1 MSKIGLTVEQINAM
15 EPTVIVRNDNVRDKF
30 IQIYEAMWTPSTGTS
45 GEAAYER
52 ESRNFNRLLSEK
64 EDMRKTCTKFSLFTA
79 FLDVAISGL
88 TLDPG
93 TKAQAYLLA
102 RSVAVDSYYD
112 NGQKKNKY
120 ETHCMLTVSGYGE
133 LVLRAR
139 CGQIRH
145 ADNPVIVYEED
156 SFEYGERDGQKFVNY
171 TCRLPHTTGRIVAC
185 FMKITLDPGTKAQAY
200 LLARSVA
207 VDSYYDNGQKK
218 NKYETHCMLTVS
230 GYGELV
236 LRARCGQI
244 RHADNPVIVYEEDS
258 FEYGERDG
266 QKFVNYTCRLPH
278 TTGRIVA
285 CFMKITRA
293 DGSIDYAVM
302 LPEDWIRLSSYSAR
316 QNGKW
321 NYQTKQWENGKPN
334 ALYEAQGGQIDPG
347 FLVAKCIKHAFK
359 TYPKARVGRATQLE
373 SQQVD
378 ETEITDDIY
387 GVTGDGEKV
396 DTTTGEIIQEKQD
409 FAPQTDTS
417 AGVTVDPAAN
427 DDDDTF

>member
-1 MSKIGLTVEQINAM
+1 MSQIEISVKLLN
-15 EPTVIVRNDNVRDKF
+15 ELQPTQIVRHDKVRDKF
-30 IQIYEAMWTPSTGTS
+30 IQIYDAMWSQSTGVS
-45 GEAAYER
+45 GEAAYEK

-64 EDMRKTCTKFSLFTA
+64 EDIRKKCTHFSLFTS

-102 RSVAVDSYYD
+102 RSIAVDSVID
-112 NGQKKNKY
+112 EHGQKKNRY
-120 ETHCMLTVSGYGE
+120 ETQCVLTVSGYGE

-156 SFEYGERDGQKFVNY
+156 SFEFGERNGQKFVNY
-171 TCRLPHTTGRIVAC
+171 TCRLPH
-185 FMKITLDPGTKAQAY
+185 Q
-200 LLARSVA
+200 S
-207 VDSYYDNGQKK
+207 
-218 NKYETHCMLTVS
+218 
-230 GYGELV
+230 
-236 LRARCGQI
+236 
-244 RHADNPVIVYEEDS
+244 
-258 FEYGERDG
+258 
-266 QKFVNYTCRLPH
+266 
-278 TTGRIVA
+278 GRIVA

-293 DGSIDYAVM
+293 DGSADYAVM
-302 LPEDWIRLSSYSAR
+302 LPEDWARLSNYSAR
-316 QNGKW
+316 QNSKF

-334 ALYEAQGGQIDPG
+334 ALYTAQGGQIDPG

-359 TYPKARVGRATQLE
+359 TYPKARVGHATQLE

-378 ETEITDDIY
+378 ETEISDDIY
-387 GVTGDGEKV
+387 GVTADGEQV
-396 DTTTGEIIQEKQD
+396 DPATGEIITDRQPEQS
-409 FAPQTDTS
+409 FAPADNTA

>member
-1 MSKIGLTVEQINAM
+1 MSQIEITVKLLNELQ
-15 EPTVIVRNDNVRDKF
+15 PTEIVRNDNVRDKF
-30 IQIYEAMWTPSTGTS
+30 IQIYDAMWSQSTGVS
-45 GEAAYER
+45 GEAVYEK
-52 ESRNFNRLLSEK
+52 EARNFNRLLSEK
-64 EDMRKTCTKFSLFTA
+64 EDVRKKCSHFSLFTS

-102 RSVAVDSYYD
+102 RSIAVDSYVD
-112 NGQKKNKY
+112 DHGQKKNRY
-120 ETHCMLTVSGYGE
+120 ETQCVLTVSGYGE

-156 SFEYGERDGQKFVNY
+156 SFEFGERNGQKFVNY
-171 TCRLPHTTGRIVAC
+171 TCRLPH
-185 FMKITLDPGTKAQAY
+185 Q
-200 LLARSVA
+200 S
-207 VDSYYDNGQKK
+207 
-218 NKYETHCMLTVS
+218 
-230 GYGELV
+230 
-236 LRARCGQI
+236 
-244 RHADNPVIVYEEDS
+244 
-258 FEYGERDG
+258 
-266 QKFVNYTCRLPH
+266 
-278 TTGRIVA
+278 GRIVA

-293 DGSIDYAVM
+293 DGSADYAVM
-302 LPEDWIRLSSYSAR
+302 LPEDWARLSNYSAR
-316 QNGKW
+316 QNSKF

-334 ALYEAQGGQIDPG
+334 ALYTAQGGQIDPG

-396 DTTTGEIIQEKQD
+396 DTATGEIIQEKQD
-409 FAPQTDTS
+409 FTPQTDTS

-427 DDDDTF
+427 NDDDTF

>member
-1 MSKIGLTVEQINAM
+1 MSKIEITIEQLNKLQPS
-15 EPTVIVRNDNVRDKF
+15 EIVRQDNVRDKF
-30 IQIYEAMWTPSTGTS
+30 IQIYEAMWTPSTGVS
-45 GEAAYER
+45 GEAAYEK
-52 ESRNFNRLLSEK
+52 EARNFNRLLSEK
-64 EDMRKTCTKFSLFTA
+64 EDIRKKCNHFSLFTS

-102 RSVAVDSYYD
+102 RSIAVDSYVD
-112 NGQKKNKY
+112 ERGQKKNRY
-120 ETHCMLTVSGYGE
+120 ETQCVLTISGYGE

-156 SFEYGERDGQKFVNY
+156 TFEFGERNGQKFVNY
-171 TCRLPHTTGRIVAC
+171 TCRLPH
-185 FMKITLDPGTKAQAY
+185 Q
-200 LLARSVA
+200 S
-207 VDSYYDNGQKK
+207 
-218 NKYETHCMLTVS
+218 
-230 GYGELV
+230 
-236 LRARCGQI
+236 
-244 RHADNPVIVYEEDS
+244 
-258 FEYGERDG
+258 
-266 QKFVNYTCRLPH
+266 
-278 TTGRIVA
+278 GRIVA

-293 DGSIDYAVM
+293 DGSADYAVM
-302 LPEDWIRLSSYSAR
+302 LPEDWARLSNYSAR
-316 QNGKW
+316 QNTKYD
-321 NYQTKQWENGKPN
+321 YQTKQWVQGKPN
-334 ALYEAQGGQIDPG
+334 ALYTAQGGQIDPG

-378 ETEITDDIY
+378 ETEITDEIY
-387 GVTGDGEKV
+387 GITTDGEKV
-396 DTTTGEIIQEKQD
+396 DTATGEIIQEKQD

>member
-1 MSKIGLTVEQINAM
+1 MLTECISAVRLPPAAHRQTNNIHLLIFNTMSKIGLTVEQINAM
-15 EPTVIVRNDNVRDKF
+15 EPTGIVRNDNVRDKF

-64 EDMRKTCTKFSLFTA
+64 EDVRKTCTKFSLFTA

-185 FMKITLDPGTKAQAY
+185 FMKIT
-200 LLARSVA
+200 
-207 VDSYYDNGQKK
+207 
-218 NKYETHCMLTVS
+218 
-230 GYGELV
+230 
-236 LRARCGQI
+236 
-244 RHADNPVIVYEEDS
+244 
-258 FEYGERDG
+258 
-266 QKFVNYTCRLPH
+266 
-278 TTGRIVA
+278 
-285 CFMKITRA
+285 RA

-302 LPEDWIRLSSYSAR
+302 LPEDWTRLSNYSAR
-316 QNGKW
+316 QNGKY
-321 NYQTKQWENGKPN
+321 NYQTKTWENGKPN
-334 ALYEAQGGQIDPG
+334 ALYVAQGGQIDPG

-378 ETEITDDIY
+378 ETEITDAIY

-396 DTTTGEIIQEKQD
+396 DTSTGEIIQEKQD

>member
-1 MSKIGLTVEQINAM
+1 MSKIEITIEQLNKLQPS
-15 EPTVIVRNDNVRDKF
+15 EIVRQDNVRDKF
-30 IQIYEAMWTPSTGTS
+30 IQIYEAMWTPSTGVS
-45 GEAAYER
+45 GEAAYEK
-52 ESRNFNRLLSEK
+52 EARNFNRLLSEK
-64 EDMRKTCTKFSLFTA
+64 EDIRKKCNHFSLFTS

-102 RSVAVDSYYD
+102 RSIAVDSYVD
-112 NGQKKNKY
+112 ERGQKKNRY
-120 ETHCMLTVSGYGE
+120 ETQCVLTISGYGE

-156 SFEYGERDGQKFVNY
+156 TFEFGERNGQKFVNY
-171 TCRLPHTTGRIVAC
+171 TCRLPH
-185 FMKITLDPGTKAQAY
+185 Q
-200 LLARSVA
+200 S
-207 VDSYYDNGQKK
+207 
-218 NKYETHCMLTVS
+218 
-230 GYGELV
+230 
-236 LRARCGQI
+236 
-244 RHADNPVIVYEEDS
+244 
-258 FEYGERDG
+258 
-266 QKFVNYTCRLPH
+266 
-278 TTGRIVA
+278 GRIVA

-293 DGSIDYAVM
+293 DGSADYAVM
-302 LPEDWIRLSSYSAR
+302 LPEDWARLSNYSAR
-316 QNGKW
+316 QNTKYD
-321 NYQTKQWENGKPN
+321 YQTKQWVQGKPN
-334 ALYEAQGGQIDPG
+334 ALYTAQGGQIDPG

-396 DTTTGEIIQEKQD
+396 DTSTGEITQEKQD
-409 FAPQTDTS
+409 FTPQTDTS

-427 DDDDTF
+427 NDDDTF

>member
-1 MSKIGLTVEQINAM
+1 MSQIEISIKLLN
-15 EPTVIVRNDNVRDKF
+15 ELQPTEIVRNDKVRDKF
-30 IQIYEAMWTPSTGTS
+30 IQIYDAMWSQSTGVS
-45 GEAAYER
+45 GEAAYEK
-52 ESRNFNRLLSEK
+52 EARNFNRLLSEK
-64 EDMRKTCTKFSLFTA
+64 EDIRKKCNHFSLFTS

-102 RSVAVDSYYD
+102 RSIAVDSYVD
-112 NGQKKNKY
+112 DHGQKKNRY
-120 ETHCMLTVSGYGE
+120 ETQCVLTVSGYGE

-156 SFEYGERDGQKFVNY
+156 GFEFGERNGQKFVNY
-171 TCRLPHTTGRIVAC
+171 TCRLPH
-185 FMKITLDPGTKAQAY
+185 Q
-200 LLARSVA
+200 S
-207 VDSYYDNGQKK
+207 
-218 NKYETHCMLTVS
+218 
-230 GYGELV
+230 
-236 LRARCGQI
+236 
-244 RHADNPVIVYEEDS
+244 
-258 FEYGERDG
+258 
-266 QKFVNYTCRLPH
+266 
-278 TTGRIVA
+278 GRIVA

-293 DGSIDYAVM
+293 DGSADYAVM
-302 LPEDWIRLSSYSAR
+302 LPEDWQRLSNYSAR
-316 QNGKW
+316 QNSKY

-334 ALYEAQGGQIDPG
+334 ALYSAQGGQIDPG

-378 ETEITDDIY
+378 ETEINDDIY
-387 GVTGDGEKV
+387 GITDNGEKV
-396 DTTTGEIIQEKQD
+396 DPATGEIITDRQSEQS
-409 FAPQTDTS
+409 FAPADNTA